1 MHFPGNFL
9 AWKGILVV
17 CKVELVTIVEFSN
30 NEIQIIGGPLL
41 TRFLLMRFPIT
52 KGMENFS
59 GKWILMDN
67 FFQNEGILVDI
78 FIGWILVEIF
88 HEFLWTFIVHENSSF
103 LVNFRG
109 HFWGE
114 F

>member
-1 MHFPGNFL
+1 MYSIYQRFS
-9 AWKGILVV
+9 IL
-17 CKVELVTIVEFSN
+17 KVWNGL
-30 NEIQIIGGPLL
+30 IIIDSYILGLH
-41 TRFLLMRFPIT
+41 IWIH
-52 KGMENFS
+52 GMENSS
-59 GKWILMDN
+59 GKWILVDTV
-67 FFQNEGILVDI
+67 FQNEGILVDI

-88 HEFLWTFIVHENSSF
+88 HEFSWTFIVHESSSF

>member
-1 MHFPGNFL
+1 MAQIFEKVFL
-9 AWKGILVV
+9 PIHVKYIYFGI
-17 CKVELVTIVEFSN
+17 
-30 NEIQIIGGPLL
+30 
-41 TRFLLMRFPIT
+41 
-52 KGMENFS
+52 GMENSS
-59 GKWILMDN
+59 GKWILVDT

-78 FIGWILVEIF
+78 FKGWILVEIF
-88 HEFLWTFIVHENSSF
+88 HEFSWTFIVHENSSF

>member
-1 MHFPGNFL
+1 MGRKTILYFEFQASYNF
-9 AWKGILVV
+9 
-17 CKVELVTIVEFSN
+17 E
-30 NEIQIIGGPLL
+30 
-41 TRFLLMRFPIT
+41 
-52 KGMENFS
+52 MENFS
-59 GKWILMDN
+59 GKWILVDT

-88 HEFLWTFIVHENSSF
+88 HEFSWTFIVHENSSF